1 MKIECVVKILES
13 HSVPYFTKDG
23 RIYADSMQ
31 AFTEL
36 FEEVE
41 DLTDFSRSELYSWLG
56 Y

>member
-1 MKIECVVKILES
+1 MKIECIAKILDL
-13 HSVPYFTKDG
+13 HSVPHFTKDG